1 MKGAGYIIAALAC
14 ICIVLGSGWYSEHAG
29 RAADAAA
36 HDAAI
41 AKSNAA
47 ALERAAERDA
57 AAAEVVR
64 LARIAGDRQLTS
76 TINEGNARAERV
88 RTITRVVEVPAGCP
102 VHLPDGVR
110 AEIDAAVSA
119 AIAAGRRLRAGP
131 GAGDTGSAAGLDAR
145 GPGLGRAD
153 AGRADG

>member
-1 MKGAGYIIAALAC
+1 MKPTTYIIAALAC
-14 ICIVLGSGWYSEHAG
+14 ICLALGAGWRSERAG

-36 HDAAI
+36 HEAAI
-41 AKSNAA
+41 AKANAA

-57 AAAEVVR
+57 EAAEVVR
-64 LARIAGDRQLTS
+64 LARLASDRQLAS

-110 AEIDAAVSA
+110 AEVDAALSA
-119 AIAAGRRLRAGP
+119 AVAAGRRLRAGP
-131 GAGDTGSAAGLDAR
+131 GAGDPARAG
-145 GPGLGRAD
+145 
-153 AGRADG
+153 